1 MSMVADMKSVLKPGQ
16 ANDTTEPDFGHFAF
30 PGQKGY
36 ITPKRKDGVS
46 PQEKSANSKLYR
58 SQSSGDQSTSW
69 GDGWDGNVLK

>member
-1 MSMVADMKSVLKPGQ
+1 MVADSKSVLRPGH
-16 ANDTTEPDFGHFAF
+16 ANNTTEPDFGHFAL

-36 ITPKRKDGVS
+36 ISPKRKAGV
-46 PQEKSANSKLYR
+46 PPLVTPANSRLYR

>member
-1 MSMVADMKSVLKPGQ
+1 MVADAKSVLKPGQ
-16 ANDTTEPDFGHFAF
+16 ANNTTEPDFGHFAM

-36 ITPKRKDGVS
+36 SPPKRKVGV
-46 PQEKSANSKLYR
+46 PPPTTPANSRLYR